1 MPDVPTPPTGW
12 TEHTAH
18 RGMYTQ
24 PDAGPQ
30 TYKENSH
37 TQIGLHTTTIISS
50 QYTHR
55 ATAGPDSAN
64 ARWETVRSY
73 VQGGAGEAL
82 VPCAENIHCSIETS
96 RAAPRQHASAVRI
109 GKDTRLFRFATLTRI
124 GSQPCS
130 KRGTPRQEAS
140 ARTSGNARAYCCVG
154 NAPCTT
160 NERC

>member
-18 RGMYTQ
+18 RGMYSQ
-24 PDAGPQ
+24 PNAGPQ

-82 VPCAENIHCSIETS
+82 LPCAENIHCSIETS

-109 GKDTRLFRFATLTRI
+109 GKDTRLFPVCQAEKSFRVTAL
-124 GSQPCS
+124 Q
-130 KRGTPRQEAS
+130 S
-140 ARTSGNARAYCCVG
+140 ARYHMHSVPGQVDLA
-154 NAPCTT
+154 
-160 NERC
+160 